1 MRHLSVINS
10 GSHLKLD
17 GGLLHIMEGSNLVKE
32 IPLNRVKT
40 VTVLNRGVSFTSN
53 LIQNFADRG
62 IKFFVQDF
70 RKRHTA
76 CLSGTHQHAVVAVR
90 KKQFEMIGSQS
101 PKISNAIIYGKIRN
115 QRAVLLYFSKYL
127 QNEKPE
133 YFETLKRTSDEL
145 LILSNKLLEIQTTTD
160 PNWRNQILGYEGRSA
175 LLYWKAIAEC
185 ELGGKD
191 FKNRTG
197 RGAIEITNQA
207 LNLGYAILESYVWN
221 ALSNTGME
229 IYAGFLH
236 TDRPGKPSMVVDFM
250 EEYRPWVVD
259 RSVMKLRHELKKK
272 SQLDDN
278 LKKQIIQEIHN
289 TFLKKYYYRK
299 QKVKL
304 ESILQKQ
311 AYRLAG
317 SFFDKEYKPYIF
329 KW

>member
-1 MRHLSVINS
+1 
-10 GSHLKLD
+10 
-17 GGLLHIMEGSNLVKE
+17 MEGSELVKE

-53 LIQNFADRG
+53 LIQNFSDRG
-62 IKFFVQDF
+62 IKFFIQDF

-90 KKQFEMIGSQS
+90 KKQFEMVESHS
-101 PKISNAIIYGKIRN
+101 PVIANAIIYGKIRN

-127 QNEKPE
+127 QNESPE
-133 YFETLKRTSDEL
+133 SFEILKRASDDL
-145 LILSNKLLEIQTTTD
+145 LNLSNSLLEIKTTID
-160 PNWRNQILGYEGRSA
+160 PNWRNQILGYEGRAA
-175 LLYWKAIAEC
+175 LLYWRAIADC
-185 ELGGKD
+185 GLGGKD
-191 FKNRTG
+191 FESRTG

-272 SQLDDN
+272 NQLDDN
-278 LKKQIIQEIHN
+278 LKKQIIQEIHQ
-289 TFLKKYYYRK
+289 TFLKKYFYRK

-317 SFFDKEYKPYIF
+317 SFFEKEYKPYIF